1 MRVAVCQMNSSD
13 DVDRNVAEAERL
25 LREAADGGADLAAL
39 PEYFA
44 YLGSAYADV
53 AESLDDGPIS
63 SRLAAIARDR
73 SMWVLGGTLAE
84 RDGVRLYDTSA
95 RYTRAGDLVAR
106 YPKLHFYVVVLPR
119 PPPFRD

>member
-53 AESLDDGPIS
+53 AEPGL
-63 SRLAAIARDR
+63 
-73 SMWVLGGTLAE
+73 
-84 RDGVRLYDTSA
+84 SA
-95 RYTRAGDLVAR
+95 V
-106 YPKLHFYVVVLPR
+106 
-119 PPPFRD
+119 